1 MDIGLLSTFLE
12 YFSKLL
18 MLLLVLPLRE
28 VARGL
33 MARKM
38 GDDTPEREGRLTLN
52 PFVHLDLIGSL
63 MIMLIGFGWTKPM
76 PINVNNFR
84 DRRKGVLLTS
94 LTGPLTNLISAFV
107 CSLAYEIIMCFDGVV
122 STINPLSCFALIL
135 GFLSGINVCLG
146 VIGLLPLPQMDGF
159 TVLRCFTGPKFDR
172 WYFNNYRTINTASM
186 VIILLLFTLP
196 PDINP
201 LMYLIAA
208 VNSLVDFS
216 VSWVPKLL
224 GGVL

>member
-1 MDIGLLSTFLE
+1 MNAELLGTFLE

-76 PINVNNFR
+76 PINVNNFK

-94 LTGPLTNLISAFV
+94 LTGPVTNLISAFV
-107 CSLAYEIIMCFDGVV
+107 CALGCEIIMNIE
-122 STINPLSCFALIL
+122 SAMASINPLSCFALIL
-135 GFLSGINVCLG
+135 GFLSSINVCLG

-186 VIILLLFTLP
+186 VIIVLLFTLP
-196 PDINP
+196 PSINP
-201 LMYLIAA
+201 LMYLITA
-208 VNSLVDFS
+208 VNALVDFS
-216 VSWVPKLL
+216 VSWVPMIFK
-224 GGVL
+224 GA